1 MEQLIKINN
10 QQLPV
15 KEYKGQRVVTFKDID
30 SVHGRPSGTAKRNFN
45 ACFKHFVEGEDFVKI
60 SADEIR
66 TNKIMAI
73 SNMARGDVVFLT
85 ESGYLMLAK
94 SFTDDLAWQVQRE
107 LVNSYF
113 RNKPMPKQSEPEQ
126 LTLETTEYHYFDKT
140 YRREPI
146 ITLADFEYFTG
157 INHSTARN
165 FIYCNCERNTDY
177 VVLTSG
183 ELSEFKIE
191 NRWVSK
197 SCAALIVLR
206 RSAVDKLMK
215 YYNCIAKMPKCII
228 ESKTPALPEAE
239 RVRIEPRNKFTATEY
254 IVCLEIL
261 NSLKLKKEKEL
272 KSDKCFYPD
281 VTKNIVEAFQTSMDY
296 VAIPL
301 AAGLG

>member
-10 QQLPV
+10 QQLPI
-15 KEYKGQRVVTFKDID
+15 KEYKGERVITFKDID
-30 SVHGRPSGTAKRNFN
+30 TVHGRPAGTAHRNFKAN
-45 ACFKHFVEGEDFVKI
+45 KNRFIEGFDYFKLKK
-60 SADEIR
+60 DEIR
-66 TNKIMAI
+66 PFGITSPNGGII
-73 SNMARGDVVFLT
+73 IT

-107 LVNSYF
+107 LVTSYF
-113 RNKPMPKQSEPEQ
+113 RNKPMPKPKGPEQ
-126 LTLETTEYHYFDKT
+126 LTLETTEYHYFDKM
-140 YRREPI
+140 YKGEPI

-157 INHSTARN
+157 ISHSSARS
-165 FIYCNCERNTDY
+165 FIYCNCNRNTDY

-183 ELSEFKIE
+183 ELSDFKSE

-215 YYNCIAKMPKCII
+215 YYDCIAKMPKCFI
-228 ESKTPALPEAE
+228 ESRTPALPETE

-261 NSLKLKKEKEL
+261 NSLKLKAEKEL
-272 KSDKCFYPD
+272 KSDKYCYPD